1 MTIKELADELGVS
14 KQAIRKHLEKLPPT
28 LSVTKKENA
37 IYLDTD
43 VTAFVRSKVTRVT
56 GNITSNLTSNVAGN
70 KFNEKETDN
79 NLKRDE
85 KPAKNY
91 EVEKIL
97 NEQLKIKDKQLS
109 EKDKQIQTMQKLL
122 DQQQQLSLQSNK
134 QIEKLQ
140 LQLSNESVEDLIHS
154 TSNQL
159 VNDKDENSETV
170 SANKSF
176 FSRIFKKQ
184 SN

>member
-1 MTIKELADELGVS
+1 MADMTIKELADELGVS

-37 IYLDTD
+37 IYLDTA

-56 GNITSNLTSNVAGN
+56 GNLTSNVTGN
-70 KFNEKETDN
+70 KFNEKEADN

-85 KPAKNY
+85 KNANNY
-91 EVEKIL
+91 EIEKIL
-97 NEQLKIKDKQLS
+97 NEQLKIKDKQLA

-140 LQLSNESVEDLIHS
+140 FQLSNEPVEDLIHS

-159 VNDKDENSETV
+159 VNDKDENSETI

>member
-1 MTIKELADELGVS
+1 MADMTIKELADELGVS

-37 IYLDTD
+37 IYLDTA

-56 GNITSNLTSNVAGN
+56 GNLTSNVTGN
-70 KFNEKETDN
+70 KFNEKEADN

-85 KPAKNY
+85 KNANNY
-91 EVEKIL
+91 EIEKIL
-97 NEQLKIKDKQLS
+97 NEQLKIKDKQLA

-122 DQQQQLSLQSNK
+122 DQQQLSLQSNK

-140 LQLSNESVEDLIHS
+140 FQLSNEPVEDLIHS
-154 TSNQL
+154 TSNQ
-159 VNDKDENSETV
+159 
-170 SANKSF
+170 
-176 FSRIFKKQ
+176 
-184 SN
+184 

>member
-56 GNITSNLTSNVAGN
+56 DNVTSKVTSN
-70 KFNEKETDN
+70 KFNEKKTEN

-85 KPAKNY
+85 KNANNY
-91 EVEKIL
+91 EIEKIL
-97 NEQLKIKDKQLS
+97 NEQLKIKDKQLA

-140 LQLSNESVEDLIHS
+140 FQLSNEPVEDLIHS

-159 VNDKDENSETV
+159 VNDKDENSETI

>member
-56 GNITSNLTSNVAGN
+56 GNLTSNVTGN
-70 KFNEKETDN
+70 KFNEKEADN

-85 KPAKNY
+85 KNANNY
-91 EVEKIL
+91 EIEKIL
-97 NEQLKIKDKQLS
+97 NEQLKIKDKQLA

-159 VNDKDENSETV
+159 VNDKDENSETI

>member
-56 GNITSNLTSNVAGN
+56 DNVTSKVTSN
-70 KFNEKETDN
+70 KFNEKKTEN

-85 KPAKNY
+85 KLANTY

-97 NEQLKIKDKQLS
+97 NEQLKIKDKQLA

-140 LQLSNESVEDLIHS
+140 FQLSNEPVEDLIHS

-159 VNDKDENSETV
+159 VNDKDENSETI